1 VNGAAFAI
9 GRLLVGGSG
18 QERIVLGGM
27 TVWMLALAMAFFS
40 AVMTYDIWAFGE
52 RMRGMDSELFG
63 TPGKI
68 VLVLLGALLVMA
80 WIIVGFAPAPG
91 AL

>member
-1 VNGAAFAI
+1 
-9 GRLLVGGSG
+9 
-18 QERIVLGGM
+18 
-27 TVWMLALAMAFFS
+27 
-40 AVMTYDIWAFGE
+40 
-52 RMRGMDSELFG
+52 MRGMDSELFG